1 MNDSDDADDECLC
14 CRELNAS
21 LDELMND
28 DDDDDDECFC
38 SRVEWMMT

>member
-1 MNDSDDADDECLC
+1 MNDFDDADNECLC

-21 LDELMND
+21 LDELMNAF
-28 DDDDDDECFC
+28 DDECFC